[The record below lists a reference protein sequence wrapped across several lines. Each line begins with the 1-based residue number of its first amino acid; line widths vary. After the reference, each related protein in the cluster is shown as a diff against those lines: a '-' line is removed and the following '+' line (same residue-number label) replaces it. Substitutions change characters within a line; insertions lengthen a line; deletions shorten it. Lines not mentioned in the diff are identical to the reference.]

1 MQVQHELSVP
11 AVMTMLC
18 SVAAW
23 AMAAVTGVLLADS
36 LSVPA
41 RSALKALACIG
52 TLIASV
58 VVSAPPAAQ
67 PGAPAVLRLIVLP
80 LSHLH
85 FSAFL
90 EHNICPI

>member
-1 MQVQHELSVP
+1 MHLLTMVQVEHELSVP

-23 AMAAVTGVLLADS
+23 AITAVTGLLLADGLS
-36 LSVPA
+36 LPA

-58 VVSAPPAAQ
+58 VVRAA
-67 PGAPAVLRLIVLP
+67 LP
-80 LSHLH
+80 S
-85 FSAFL
+85 
-90 EHNICPI
+90 

>member
-1 MQVQHELSVP
+1 MHPCMMHVGCNCCSEQVEHELSVP

-23 AMAAVTGVLLADS
+23 ATAAVTGLLLADG

-58 VVSAPPAAQ
+58 VV
-67 PGAPAVLRLIVLP
+67 G
-80 LSHLH
+80 
-85 FSAFL
+85 AFL
-90 EHNICPI
+90 